1 MTRYVWENEY
11 QPFYHVITLDA
22 QGRCAQVVRVN
33 TDPLRPSGD
42 AEPVTYLFEYD
53 AQGRLI
59 RWTDSEG
66 ETQYIYDENG
76 DVKEKIRWNGYA
88 KEYNTK
94 VHTVYERDAAG
105 QPVRVHAET
114 YNAKT
119 GERTKTTDTGYAIE
133 YINDANGRLT
143 GLNRYETGSG
153 RLMQKI
159 TYVYDDSGKLI
170 GFTESVGRDEPIP
183 GMEWLKLNDDL
194 RGDTDIIWRT
204 PEAYHAQAEEAE

>member
-1 MTRYVWENEY
+1 MRENKAFGFDTIDLRLGGLQNRIRTAEKRIKAY
-11 QPFYHVITLDA
+11 LD
-22 QGRCAQVVRVN
+22 GTIDKLEEFDEPR
-33 TDPLRPSGD
+33 LFFD
-42 AEPVTYLFEYD
+42 ARD
-53 AQGRLI
+53 
-59 RWTDSEG
+59 
-66 ETQYIYDENG
+66 DENG